1 MNLTFDLTGKTAVVT
16 GGGGVLCSGF
26 SKTLSA
32 AGARV
37 AVCDLRPEAAQA
49 VADDITAAGGCA
61 IAVEMNVLD
70 KSSVEAA
77 RDKIY
82 AAFGVT
88 AIDLLLNGA
97 GGNNPKG
104 STSRDVLTPEE
115 VASLDADGTL
125 DGVKTFFD
133 LDPEG
138 ISFVFN
144 LNFLGTLI
152 PTQVFAR
159 DMSRAGGT
167 ILNVSSM

>member
-88 AIDLLLNGA
+88 AIDLLTTGRA
-97 GGNNPKG
+97 ATTRRAPPRATSSPPKRSPP
-104 STSRDVLTPEE
+104 STRTGRSK
-115 VASLDADGTL
+115 A
-125 DGVKTFFD
+125 
-133 LDPEG
+133 
-138 ISFVFN
+138 
-144 LNFLGTLI
+144 
-152 PTQVFAR
+152 
-159 DMSRAGGT
+159 
-167 ILNVSSM
+167 